1 MQPPPFRIVS
11 GLEHTSH
18 GAMALALAGEFSDVD
33 VASVEQ
39 ALEGLADLLGPATDD
54 SADARL
60 HAVGALLEG
69 EIVACRPR
77 GDGGPRRSP
86 LRTASRYPDAGHA
99 VVCALVAVEAARLAG
114 LHLGLVAS
122 GDAVYV
128 ADERSNGPWLL
139 SPGQAWRVVDGRAL
153 GDPELSWQC
162 PHEAAGIVLGMM
174 LARTQ
179 RIGLLGAALRAAEL
193 CLALPVGAEAE
204 HRLRLQLTAV
214 RARLN

>member
-77 GDGGPRRSP
+77 GDGDLGDLLFDRVAISRR
-86 LRTASRYPDAGHA
+86 GHA